1 MIQSLPPHYG
11 EKSLGKKTEILI
23 SIISHTNIGKTTL
36 ARTLLRQDI
45 GEIDDAPH
53 VTVEPE
59 RHVYLEGKDDV
70 IWLWD
75 TPGFGHVGKLLTRLE
90 RENGRVGWIMNE
102 VVDKL
107 FNRALYCSFSA
118 ARNVR
123 AQTDVVLYQVN
134 AQEKPEDA
142 GYINDELKLLDALK
156 KPVIMVLNKIDITS
170 QFSLIDLKNIEKAYL
185 SQFGHYKCL
194 KNITVLDA
202 FSRNWH
208 QELRLLN
215 MILPLLEPA
224 KAKGL
229 SRLIHIFQHQQ
240 DMVLKEC
247 ARAAAQVVLHTS
259 HQRFSLEDSQEPE
272 EVFRKLESELQNQ
285 IDVYVKHLVEQWRI
299 EAAGRAQFEADIK
312 QVSGLT
318 GNTYTEKE
326 VGFLAG
332 FISGVLSGLA
342 ADIMAGGLSL
352 GGGAL
357 LGGLIG
363 GLGGFSVKKII
374 DRLIKDDVSWKND
387 ALVEIFKRLLAI
399 YLLAEHHGRGKG
411 TLVLEEPAIFL
422 SEAVNK
428 IWPMLKDRVV
438 RLIEDAQT
446 SNRFEVSLIDLFKY
460 CVEEIEKEMYS

>member
-1 MIQSLPPHYG
+1 M
-11 EKSLGKKTEILI
+11 EKKSLSKKTEILI

-36 ARTLLRQDI
+36 ARTLLRKDI
-45 GEIDDAPH
+45 GQINDAPH
-53 VTVEPE
+53 VTSEPE

-90 RENGRVGWIMNE
+90 RENGKIGWIMNE

-123 AQTDVVLYQVN
+123 TQADVVLYQVN

-142 GYINDELKLLDALK
+142 GYINDELKLLDALG
-156 KPVIMVLNKIDITS
+156 KPTIMVLNRIDITP
-170 QFSLIDLKNIEKAYL
+170 QFSVTDLKNLEKAYF
-185 SQFGHYKCL
+185 SEFGHYKCL
-194 KNITVLDA
+194 ENITVLDA
-202 FSRNWH
+202 FSRNWL

-215 MILPLLEPA
+215 MILPLLEPT
-224 KAKGL
+224 KKSGL
-229 SRLIHIFQHQQ
+229 SRLINIFQDRQNH
-240 DMVLKEC
+240 VLKAC
-247 ARAAAQVVLHTS
+247 AQAAAQVILYTS
-259 HQRFSLEDSQEPE
+259 HQRFSLEDNQEPE

-285 IDVYVKHLVEQWRI
+285 IDGYVKNLMKHWDI
-299 EAAGRAQFEADIK
+299 EAEGRSRFEADIK
-312 QVSGLT
+312 QISGLA
-318 GNTYTEKE
+318 GNKYSEKE
-326 VGFLAG
+326 IGFLAG

-342 ADIMAGGLSL
+342 ADIMTGGLSL

-363 GLGGFSVKKII
+363 GFGGFSAKKLI
-374 DRLIKDDVSWKND
+374 DRLKKDEASWKND

-411 TLVLEEPAIFL
+411 ALLLEEPAVFL
-422 SEAVNK
+422 SETVNK
-428 IWPMLKDRVV
+428 IWPTIKGRVTS
-438 RLIEDAQT
+438 LMEDSQT
-446 SNRFEVSLIDLFKY
+446 NSRFKKSLVDLFEY
-460 CVEEIEKEMYS
+460 CVGEVEKELYS

>member
-1 MIQSLPPHYG
+1 MS
-11 EKSLGKKTEILI
+11 KKTEILI

-36 ARTLLRQDI
+36 ARTLLRKDI
-45 GEIDDAPH
+45 GEINDAPH
-53 VTVEPE
+53 VTSEPE

-90 RENGRVGWIMNE
+90 RENGRIGWIMNE

-123 AQTDVVLYQVN
+123 ARADVVLYQVN

-142 GYINDELKLLDALK
+142 GYINDELKLLDALG
-156 KPVIMVLNKIDITS
+156 KPTIMVLNRIDIAS
-170 QFSLIDLKNIEKAYL
+170 QFSVTDLKNLEKAYF

-194 KNITVLDA
+194 ENVAVLDA
-202 FSRNWH
+202 FSRNWL
-208 QELRLLN
+208 QELKLLN
-215 MILPLLEPA
+215 KILPLLEPT
-224 KAKGL
+224 KESGL
-229 SRLIHIFQHQQ
+229 LRLINIFQDQQ
-240 DMVLKEC
+240 NQVLKTC
-247 ARAAAQVVLHTS
+247 AQAAAQVVLHTS
-259 HQRFSLEDSQEPE
+259 HQRFSLEDDQDPE

-285 IDVYVKHLVEQWRI
+285 IDEYVKHLMEQWGI
-299 EAAGRAQFEADIK
+299 DAEGRAQFEADIK
-312 QVSGLT
+312 QISGLA
-318 GNTYTEKE
+318 GDSYSEKE
-326 VGFLAG
+326 IGFLAG

-363 GLGGFSVKKII
+363 GLGGFSIKKLI
-374 DRLIKDDVSWKND
+374 DRLKKDDVSWKND
-387 ALVEIFKRLLAI
+387 ALVEIFKRLLVI

-411 TLVLEEPAIFL
+411 TLALEEPTTFL
-422 SEAVNK
+422 SETVNK
-428 IWPMLKDRVV
+428 IWPILKGRVAG
-438 RLIEDAQT
+438 LMEDAQT
-446 SNRFEVSLIDLFKY
+446 NSRFENSLVDLFEY
-460 CVEEIEKEMYS
+460 CVREIEKELYS

>member
-1 MIQSLPPHYG
+1 LS
-11 EKSLGKKTEILI
+11 KKTEILI

-36 ARTLLRQDI
+36 ARTLLRKDI
-45 GEIDDAPH
+45 GEINDAPH
-53 VTVEPE
+53 VTSEPE

-90 RENGRVGWIMNE
+90 RENGKIGWIMNE

-123 AQTDVVLYQVN
+123 ARADIVLYQVN

-156 KPVIMVLNKIDITS
+156 KPVIMVLNRIDITS
-170 QFSLIDLKNIEKAYL
+170 QFSVIDLKNLEKAYF

-194 KNITVLDA
+194 EKIMVLDA
-202 FSRNWH
+202 FSRNWL

-224 KAKGL
+224 KGNGL
-229 SRLIHIFQHQQ
+229 SRLINIFQDQQ
-240 DMVLKEC
+240 NRVLEAC
-247 ARAAAQVVLHTS
+247 AQAAAQVVLHTS
-259 HQRFSLEDSQEPE
+259 HQRFTLEDDQDPE
-272 EVFRKLESELQNQ
+272 QVFRKLESELQDQ
-285 IDVYVKHLVEQWRI
+285 IDAYVKHLIEQWSI
-299 EAAGRAQFEADIK
+299 ESEGRAQFEADIK

-318 GNTYTEKE
+318 GNTYSEKE

-332 FISGVLSGLA
+332 FLSGVLSGLA

-363 GLGGFSVKKII
+363 GLGGFSVKKLI
-374 DRLIKDDVSWKND
+374 DRLKKDDVSWKND

-399 YLLAEHHGRGKG
+399 YILAEHHGRGKG
-411 TLVLEEPAIFL
+411 TLALEEPAIFL

-428 IWPMLKDRVV
+428 IWPMLKSRVV
-438 RLIEDAQT
+438 NLIEDAQT
-446 SNRFEVSLIDLFKY
+446 NSRFENSLIDLFKY
-460 CVEEIEKEMYS
+460 CVGEIEKELYS